1 MENKEG
7 NIIKNYKEVL
17 SEKEIVTIG
26 LIIRKFE
33 REQISYQQLKQ
44 LLKDENIELTPHFHK
59 FTKFRMSTMEQ
70 EEMKK
75 RFETKQYDAGDFD
88 GYLISG
94 NNYKNVLIKYD
105 RQMIDTLA
113 KNGDED
119 AIRTRNILVKWEK
132 KNKDL
137 SIKGRK
143 K

>member
-1 MENKEG
+1 MENKEE
-7 NIIKNYKEVL
+7 NIIRNYNEVL
-17 SEKEIVTIG
+17 SENEIVKIG

-33 REQISYQQLKQ
+33 REQISYKQLNQ
-44 LLKDENIELTPHFHK
+44 LLKDENVELTPHFHE

-70 EEMKK
+70 EEKKK

-105 RQMIDTLA
+105 RQMIDILA

-119 AIRTRNILVKWEK
+119 AIRTRNILVKWEERSALQSS
-132 KNKDL
+132 NH
-137 SIKGRK
+137 RK